1 VPGILFIILIVVPIA
16 ELYVIVQISQEIGVI
31 TTLALLIGI
40 SLAGAWLL
48 KREGMATWARL
59 QQTLARGQMPTN
71 EVTDGALILFGG
83 ALLLTPGF
91 LTDVVGLVLLIPPT
105 RALVK
110 GAARKMFAGWAR
122 RRGGFATGAGGR
134 IYEAGVVRRSRK
146 IEPDAGTTGTTGT
159 KGTPTN
165 PRLAGADEDDSP
177 GTG

>member
-1 VPGILFIILIVVPIA
+1 VPGILFILLIVVPIA

-40 SLAGAWLL
+40 SVAGAWLL

-59 QQTLARGQMPTN
+59 QQTLAQGQMPTN

-110 GAARKMFAGWAR
+110 GTARKMFAGWAR
-122 RRGGFATGAGGR
+122 RRGGFVTSAGGR
-134 IYEAGVVRRSRK
+134 IYEAGVVRRSRR
-146 IEPDAGTTGTTGT
+146 IDPDAGATDATGISTS
-159 KGTPTN
+159 
-165 PRLAGADEDDSP
+165 PRLPGSDEGDSP

>member
-1 VPGILFIILIVVPIA
+1 VPGILFILLIVVPIA

-40 SLAGAWLL
+40 SVAGAWLL
-48 KREGMATWARL
+48 KREGMATWVRL
-59 QQTLARGQMPTN
+59 QQTMSRGEMPTK

-110 GAARKMFAGWAR
+110 GGARKMFAGWAR
-122 RRGGFATGAGGR
+122 RRGGFATGTGGR
-134 IYEAGVVRRSRK
+134 IYEPGVVRRSRR
-146 IEPDAGTTGTTGT
+146 IEPDAGTTGT
-159 KGTPTN
+159 KGTPTS
-165 PRLAGADEDDSP
+165 PRLPGADEDDSP